1 MCIYVNYHESKN
13 LKEDYNISILVAQKY
28 NMKYAVRTS
37 MSDYREQDW
46 MVNFPLYD
54 IGNLNQYYCCQ
65 DEKTAHRTDA
75 K

>member
-1 MCIYVNYHESKN
+1 
-13 LKEDYNISILVAQKY
+13 
-28 NMKYAVRTS
+28 
-37 MSDYREQDW
+37 MSDYGEKEW
-46 MVNFPLYD
+46 MVYFPLYD